1 MVKKKK
7 ASDPTEN
14 GDDST
19 ESCDENV
26 KSACPHIAK
35 SVFLVK
41 LKKCLKAGGFEKECS
56 ECKAM
61 TKTEVCDPDFE
72 EDLTLW
78 MCLRCG
84 SQLCGR
90 ARNKHALEHYKK
102 AHSDPHSVTV
112 NTTTW
117 EVHCYDCDN
126 EVPVSSS
133 RKLNECIEFLKKQVV
148 VEKPKP
154 LPPIELYFE
163 SRKVDLGLPVENLI
177 KTDKLKDKATSMNLP
192 RVRGLTNLG
201 NTCFFNSVMQC
212 LVQTPYLLQVL
223 QEMAT
228 PGERFT
234 LPGGKLKLK
243 VDGDAEGKE
252 VDLPPITGQ
261 LAEWGT
267 LTRTLAET
275 LAELQAGEGGVY
287 TPRKLLSALVNKLP
301 QFDGGEQHDAH
312 ELLRHLLEAVRSED
326 LRRYQSVIL
335 SSLGMSSKVDPAKVD
350 GEVKQKVKFYGQ
362 QASDTMLRP
371 EQVFRGFLVS
381 TLECQ
386 DCFNQS
392 DRAEY
397 FLDLSLPVAACRPQP
412 PAVLRRKTPN
422 DENTYNTQE
431 ENKPSKHQL
440 KKEKKR
446 RAHRRNTSGHAA
458 PKEESPAAEAG
469 TNGAKD
475 DGKSSS
481 EQSDA
486 DVEDNL
492 EDVPRR
498 NDTHTS
504 SVGSQAIAH
513 TASNFAA
520 YHMSDST
527 YNYDKLGNT
536 THSTYRTS
544 PVDLDK
550 EKNDNTPECADKDKC
565 VTQPPP
571 RFPTLQLP
579 CDYKR
584 DNAEDNDN
592 VDTKPVSD
600 TASNFAAYHLTYDLK
615 EKSDNTPE
623 NADKVELV
631 DSSTST
637 VAIPLEYKPLIS
649 LENLSNPDSGVASP
663 ETTKHNSTET
673 VDNVDSPINGKEL
686 GSHSSL
692 SSEINLDLSSPQH
705 NNLSPDKDFETP
717 ESEAAGTKPTPRTE
731 LERPASRRS
740 FAMEYSNE
748 VVSRGISVQGC
759 KNVLEH
765 SGESSYESLP
775 ENKNL
780 VINDLHNYYQNIAN
794 KVDEL
799 KLIMEDSK
807 NSKAQPSQPSPVAA
821 EPEPE
826 RGTSARTTFR
836 PRTTALEPK
845 VYNVD
850 VNKKETNT
858 NDYLYSRPT
867 LSSPYV
873 CEEDECSIQSC
884 LSQFTALELLTG
896 NNKVG
901 CDNCTERINGKD
913 GKTVYTNATKRFL
926 VSSPPAILILHLKR
940 FQIGPRCMFRKMS
953 KHVDF
958 PTILDLA
965 PFCAMDKLK
974 KLPNVARGQNE
985 LLYSLYGVVEHSG
998 GMHGGHYVAYVKVR
1012 QPVRAGD
1019 PRWWFLPKSAN
1030 IPAASANGDG
1040 DADSESDLSGYESGE
1055 GPGSAAE
1062 APSGKWYYISD
1073 SMVTEVTEDKVL
1085 NAQAYLLFYERIY

>member
-7 ASDPTEN
+7 ASDVGEN

-26 KSACPHIAK
+26 KSACPHITKA
-35 SVFLVK
+35 VFLGK
-41 LKKCLKAGGFEKECS
+41 LKKYLKTNGFEKECA
-56 ECKAM
+56 ECKVM
-61 TKTEVCDPDFE
+61 TKTEVSDPDFE
-72 EDLTLW
+72 EDLSLW

-84 SQLCGR
+84 TQLCGR
-90 ARNKHALEHYKK
+90 ARNKHALEHFNKV
-102 AHSDPHSVTV
+102 HSDPHSLTA
-112 NTTTW
+112 NTSSW
-117 EVHCYDCDN
+117 EVHCYECDN

-133 RKLNECIEFLKKQVV
+133 RKLNECIEFIKKEMQTFVG
-148 VEKPKP
+148 KPTP

-163 SRKVDLGLPVENLI
+163 SRKADLTLPVENLI
-177 KTDKLKDKATSMNLP
+177 KLDKVKDKVTSMILP

-228 PGERFT
+228 PGEKFT

-243 VDGDAEGKE
+243 GEGDTEGRE
-252 VDLPPITGQ
+252 VVLPPITGQ

-287 TPRKLLSALVNKLP
+287 TPRKLLSALVSKLP
-301 QFDGGEQHDAH
+301 QFDGGDQHDSH

-335 SSLGMSSKVDPAKVD
+335 TSLGMSSKVDPAKVD

-386 DCFNQS
+386 ECLNQS

-412 PAVLRRKTPN
+412 PNLWRRKPAN
-422 DENTYNTQE
+422 
-431 ENKPSKHQL
+431 
-440 KKEKKR
+440 
-446 RAHRRNTSGHAA
+446 GHAD
-458 PKEESPAAEAG
+458 KGS
-469 TNGAKD
+469 TDVLNGDAK

-492 EDVPRR
+492 EDAPKH
-498 NDTHTS
+498 NDTHTA
-504 SVGSQAIAH
+504 SVGTQAIAH

-520 YHMSDST
+520 YHMDGSYD
-527 YNYDKLGNT
+527 YDKPVNT
-536 THSTYRTS
+536 STYRSS
-544 PVDLDK
+544 PVELDK
-550 EKNDNTPECADKDKC
+550 EKGDNTPEFSDKDKC
-565 VTQPPP
+565 KEEKLDLESTSIGTQSILAPATNFYHPP
-571 RFPTLQLP
+571 FN
-579 CDYKR
+579 YKK
-584 DNAEDNDN
+584 DNNEKRIA
-592 VDTKPVSD
+592 D
-600 TASNFAAYHLTYDLK
+600 TASNFAAYHLTYDFKK
-615 EKSDNTPE
+615 EKTDNSPVNT
-623 NADKVELV
+623 DKNKLNFVN
-631 DSSTST
+631 SSTST

-692 SSEINLDLSSPQH
+692 SSEINLDMSSPQH
-705 NNLSPDKDFETP
+705 NNLSPDKDFE
-717 ESEAAGTKPTPRTE
+717 SETTNKGTTTE
-731 LERPASRRS
+731 LDRPPSRRD
-740 FAMEYSNE
+740 FAVEYSNE

-775 ENKNL
+775 ENKNQEM
-780 VINDLHNYYQNIAN
+780 VIKDLHNYYQNIAN

-799 KLIMEDSK
+799 KLIMEDAKKSK
-807 NSKAQPSQPSPVAA
+807 PQPSPVHN
-821 EPEPE
+821 EPEPD
-826 RGTSARTTFR
+826 RGPTGGAFR
-836 PRTTALEPK
+836 PRSNAVQEPK
-845 VYNVD
+845 VNNVD
-850 VNKKETNT
+850 VKKETNT
-858 NDYLYSRPT
+858 NNYTSYTRPT

-901 CDNCTERINGKD
+901 CENCTERINGKD

-1012 QPVRAGD
+1012 QPVKPGD

-1030 IPAASANGDG
+1030 IPAATAANGEGDG
-1040 DADSESDLSGYESGE
+1040 DSESDLSGYESGE
-1055 GPGSAAE
+1055 GPGSTAE
-1062 APSGKWYYISD
+1062 APPGKWYYISD
-1073 SMVTEVTEDKVL
+1073 SMVSEVTEDKVL

>member
-1 MVKKKK
+1 MVKKKRQ
-7 ASDPTEN
+7 SDPTEN
-14 GDDST
+14 GDEST

-26 KSACPHIAK
+26 KSACPHVAK
-35 SVFLVK
+35 AVLLTG
-41 LKKCLKAGGFEKECS
+41 LKKTLKTSGLEKECA
-56 ECKAM
+56 ECKASS
-61 TKTEVCDPDFE
+61 KTEVTDPDFE

-90 ARNKHALEHYKK
+90 ARNKHALNHYNKP
-102 AHSDPHSVTV
+102 HSDSHSLTA

-117 EVHCYDCDN
+117 EVHCYDCNN
-126 EVPVSSS
+126 EVIPSSS
-133 RKLNECIEFLKKQVV
+133 KKLHECIEYLKKHAMPSGNT
-148 VEKPKP
+148 KS
-154 LPPIELYFE
+154 LPPIELPFE
-163 SRKVDLGLPVENLI
+163 SRPKVDLVLPVEPILNSEPLKSDSLI
-177 KTDKLKDKATSMNLP
+177 QSDFRFKSDKLKDKATAMNLP
-192 RVRGLTNLG
+192 RVRGLSNLG

-234 LPGGKLKLK
+234 LPGGKLKIK
-243 VDGDAEGKE
+243 GEGDEMKE
-252 VDLPPITGQ
+252 IDLPPITGQ
-261 LAEWGT
+261 LAEWGN

-275 LAELQAGEGGVY
+275 LAELQTGEGGVF

-301 QFDGGEQHDAH
+301 QFDGGDQHDAH

-335 SSLGMSSKVDPAKVD
+335 SSLGMNSKVDPAKVD

-386 DCFNQS
+386 DCYNQS

-397 FLDLSLPVAACRPQP
+397 FLDLSLPVAASRPQP
-412 PAVLRRKTPN
+412 PAVVRRKAPN
-422 DENTYNTQE
+422 EDNMYNMQD

-440 KKEKKR
+440 KKE
-446 RAHRRNTSGHAA
+446 RNAA
-458 PKEESPAAEAG
+458 RKAARKNKGNAASKEETASAE
-469 TNGAKD
+469 TNGATKED
-475 DGKSSS
+475 GGKSSS

-492 EDVPRR
+492 EDMPRQQE
-498 NDTHTS
+498 NHVASTPA
-504 SVGSQAIAH
+504 VAQ
-513 TASNFAA
+513 TAANFAA
-520 YHMSDST
+520 T
-527 YNYDKLGNT
+527 YME
-536 THSTYRTS
+536 S
-544 PVDLDK
+544 PYEPVKTLTFSNSFNSSVLDK
-550 EKNDNTPECADKDKC
+550 EKTD
-565 VTQPPP
+565 
-571 RFPTLQLP
+571 
-579 CDYKR
+579 
-584 DNAEDNDN
+584 
-592 VDTKPVSD
+592 S
-600 TASNFAAYHLTYDLK
+600 
-615 EKSDNTPE
+615 TPE
-623 NADKVELV
+623 NSNKDRVEFA

-637 VAIPLEYKPLIS
+637 LATPLDHKPLIS

-663 ETTKHNSTET
+663 EATKHNSTET

-705 NNLSPDKDFETP
+705 NNLSPVKCEFERP
-717 ESEAAGTKPTPRTE
+717 VSRRSE
-731 LERPASRRS
+731 LERPPSRRS
-740 FAMEYSNE
+740 LTTEYSNE
-748 VVSRGISVQGC
+748 VVSRGISMQGC

-775 ENKNL
+775 ENKNQDAAM
-780 VINDLHNYYQNIAN
+780 NDLNTYYQNIAN

-799 KLIMEDSK
+799 KLIIDDAK
-807 NSKAQPSQPSPVAA
+807 TKKPTQTSPVST
-821 EPEPE
+821 ETVPEPPPP
-826 RGTSARTTFR
+826 
-836 PRTTALEPK
+836 PRPK
-845 VYNVD
+845 VYNVEIEKTLQKD
-850 VNKKETNT
+850 F
-858 NDYLYSRPT
+858 LPYSRQTP
-867 LSSPYV
+867 SSPRYV
-873 CEEDECSIQSC
+873 CDEDECSIQSC

-901 CDNCTERINGKD
+901 CENCTERINGKD

-1012 QPVRAGD
+1012 QPVRASD

-1030 IPAASANGDG
+1030 IPAAAGNGDG
-1040 DADSESDLSGYESGE
+1040 DGDSESDLSGYESGE
-1055 GPGSAAE
+1055 GPASAAE
-1062 APSGKWYYISD
+1062 PPSGKWYYVSD
-1073 SMVTEVTEDKVL
+1073 SMVTEVSEDKVL

>member
-1 MVKKKK
+1 MVKKKRQ
-7 ASDPTEN
+7 SDPGEN
-14 GDDST
+14 GDEST

-26 KSACPHIAK
+26 KSACPHVAK
-35 SVFLVK
+35 AVDLTR
-41 LKKCLKAGGFEKECS
+41 LKKALKAGGFDKECA
-56 ECKAM
+56 ECKKAG
-61 TKTEVCDPDFE
+61 KNEVSDPDFE
-72 EDLTLW
+72 EDLSLW

-84 SQLCGR
+84 TQLCGR
-90 ARNKHALEHYKK
+90 TRNKHALNHFNTP
-102 AHSDPHSVTV
+102 HSDCHALTA

-117 EVHCYDCDN
+117 EIYCYNCNN
-126 EVPVSSS
+126 EVTASSAK
-133 RKLNECIEFLKKQVV
+133 KLHECIEYLKKQAVAGGN
-148 VEKPKP
+148 PKNAS
-154 LPPIELYFE
+154 LPPIELFYDQVK
-163 SRKVDLGLPVENLI
+163 SNDLPSPTDNVI
-177 KTDKLKDKATSMNLP
+177 KTELSLSKGKDKAMALNLP
-192 RVRGLTNLG
+192 RVRGLSNLG

-243 VDGDAEGKE
+243 GDGDEVKE

-261 LAEWGT
+261 LAEWGS

-301 QFDGGEQHDAH
+301 QFGGGDQHDAH

-335 SSLGMSSKVDPAKVD
+335 SSLGMNSKVDPAKVD

-386 DCFNQS
+386 ECFHHS
-392 DRAEY
+392 DRSEY
-397 FLDLSLPVAACRPQP
+397 FLDLSLPVAASRPQP
-412 PAVLRRKTPN
+412 PAVVRRKTPN
-422 DENTYNTQE
+422 EENMYNTQE

-440 KKEKKR
+440 KKER
-446 RAHRRNTSGHAA
+446 IAA
-458 PKEESPAAEAG
+458 RKAARKNKGNSTKDDG
-469 TNGAKD
+469 TDANGAKE

-481 EQSDA
+481 ESDA

-492 EDVPRR
+492 EDMPRQA
-498 NDTHTS
+498 DTHTV
-504 SVGSQAIAH
+504 SVGTQAIAH
-513 TASNFAA
+513 TAANFAA
-520 YHMSDST
+520 YHMESGYNSEKVISSDSI
-527 YNYDKLGNT
+527 
-536 THSTYRTS
+536 RTS
-544 PVDLDK
+544 PVDMDK
-550 EKNDNTPECADKDKC
+550 EKADNTPEHADKDK
-565 VTQPPP
+565 V
-571 RFPTLQLP
+571 
-579 CDYKR
+579 
-584 DNAEDNDN
+584 E
-592 VDTKPVSD
+592 
-600 TASNFAAYHLTYDLK
+600 FA
-615 EKSDNTPE
+615 
-623 NADKVELV
+623 

-637 VAIPLEYKPLIS
+637 TAIPLEYKPLIS

-663 ETTKHNSTET
+663 EATKHNSTET
-673 VDNVDSPINGKEL
+673 VDNVDSPTNGKEL

-692 SSEINLDLSSPQH
+692 SSEINLELSSPQH
-705 NNLSPDKDFETP
+705 NKLSPVK
-717 ESEAAGTKPTPRTE
+717 TE
-731 LERPASRRS
+731 FERPISRIS
-740 FAMEYSNE
+740 QYNAPEYSNE

-759 KNVLEH
+759 RNLLEH

-775 ENKNL
+775 ESKPQEN
-780 VINDLHNYYQNIAN
+780 VFNDLGNLPDIAN
-794 KVDEL
+794 KLDEL
-799 KLIMEDSK
+799 KLIINDVK
-807 NSKAQPSQPSPVAA
+807 NKKPSYPSPV
-821 EPEPE
+821 
-826 RGTSARTTFR
+826 TTNDSPVDPPPTV
-836 PRTTALEPK
+836 PRPK
-845 VYNVD
+845 VNNVD
-850 VNKKETNT
+850 QDKNVLR
-858 NDYLYSRPT
+858 DYLSFSRQSP
-867 LSSPYV
+867 LSPRYV
-873 CEEDECSIQSC
+873 CDEDECSIQSC

-901 CDNCTERINGKD
+901 CETCTERINGKD

-958 PTILDLA
+958 PTVLDLA

-1012 QPVRAGD
+1012 PGVAAAD

-1030 IPAASANGDG
+1030 ASPATPAHEPDH
-1040 DADSESDLSGYESGE
+1040 DDESDLSGYESGE
-1055 GPGSAAE
+1055 GP
-1062 APSGKWYYISD
+1062 APTPSVPPGKWYYVSD
-1073 SMVTEVTEDKVL
+1073 SMVSEVSEEKVL
-1085 NAQAYLLFYERIY
+1085 RAQAYLLFYERIL

>member
-1 MVKKKK
+1 MVKKKRQ
-7 ASDPTEN
+7 SDPTEN
-14 GDDST
+14 GDEST

-35 SVFLVK
+35 AIYLTK
-41 LKKCLKAGGFEKECS
+41 LKKSLNGGFEKECA
-56 ECKAM
+56 ECKSSS
-61 TKTEVCDPDFE
+61 KTEVSDPDFE

-90 ARNKHALEHYKK
+90 ARNKHALSHYNTS
-102 AHSDPHSVTV
+102 HSDSHSLTA

-117 EVHCYDCDN
+117 EVHCYDCNN
-126 EVPVSSS
+126 EVIASSS
-133 RKLNECIEFLKKQVV
+133 KRLHECIEYLKKHAVAGGN
-148 VEKPKP
+148 PKS
-154 LPPIELYFE
+154 LPPIELPFDN
-163 SRKVDLGLPVENLI
+163 RPKVELVLPVEPILNSDSLSKSEPLI
-177 KTDKLKDKATSMNLP
+177 TSEFRLKSDTKDKATAMNLP
-192 RVRGLTNLG
+192 RVRGLSNLG

-228 PGERFT
+228 PGERFV

-243 VDGDAEGKE
+243 GEGDEIKE
-252 VDLPPITGQ
+252 LELPPITGQ
-261 LAEWGT
+261 LAEWGN

-275 LAELQAGEGGVY
+275 LAELQTAEGGVY
-287 TPRKLLSALVNKLP
+287 NPRKLLSALVNKLP
-301 QFDGGEQHDAH
+301 QFDGGDQHDAH

-335 SSLGMSSKVDPAKVD
+335 SSLGMNSKVDPAKVD

-386 DCFNQS
+386 DCYNQS

-397 FLDLSLPVAACRPQP
+397 FLDLSLPVAASRPQP
-412 PAVLRRKTPN
+412 PAVVRRKAPN
-422 DENTYNTQE
+422 EDNMYNTQDD
-431 ENKPSKHQL
+431 NKPSKHQL
-440 KKEKKR
+440 KKE
-446 RAHRRNTSGHAA
+446 RNAA
-458 PKEESPAAEAG
+458 RKAARKNKGNAASKEENGGAE
-469 TNGAKD
+469 TNGTAKE

-492 EDVPRR
+492 EDVPR
-498 NDTHTS
+498 HTDN
-504 SVGSQAIAH
+504 H
-513 TASNFAA
+513 TVTTPIVPQTAANFAA
-520 YHMSDST
+520 T
-527 YNYDKLGNT
+527 YIESPYGPDKTLSFSNSFNGT
-536 THSTYRTS
+536 L
-544 PVDLDK
+544 LDK
-550 EKNDNTPECADKDKC
+550 EKTD
-565 VTQPPP
+565 
-571 RFPTLQLP
+571 
-579 CDYKR
+579 
-584 DNAEDNDN
+584 
-592 VDTKPVSD
+592 S
-600 TASNFAAYHLTYDLK
+600 
-615 EKSDNTPE
+615 TPE
-623 NADKVELV
+623 NTNKDKVEFA

-637 VAIPLEYKPLIS
+637 LATPLDSKPLTS

-663 ETTKHNSTET
+663 EATKHNSTET

-692 SSEINLDLSSPQH
+692 SSEINLDLSSPQQ
-705 NNLSPDKDFETP
+705 NNLSPEKCEFERP
-717 ESEAAGTKPTPRTE
+717 VSRRSD
-731 LERPASRRS
+731 LERPPSRRS
-740 FAMEYSNE
+740 LTTEYSNE

-775 ENKNL
+775 ENKNQDEMNNL
-780 VINDLHNYYQNIAN
+780 NNYYQNATN
-794 KVDEL
+794 NVD
-799 KLIMEDSK
+799 DVK
-807 NSKAQPSQPSPVAA
+807 NEKPTSLAAA
-821 EPEPE
+821 ESSVPEPP
-826 RGTSARTTFR
+826 R
-836 PRTTALEPK
+836 PKL
-845 VYNVD
+845 YNVEIE
-850 VNKKETNT
+850 KTLQKEFLP
-858 NDYLYSRPT
+858 YARQSP
-867 LSSPYV
+867 SSPRYV

-901 CDNCTERINGKD
+901 CENCTERINGKD

-958 PTILDLA
+958 PTVLDLA

-1012 QPVRAGD
+1012 PAVRAGA
-1019 PRWWFLPKSAN
+1019 PRWGFLPKSGN
-1030 IPAASANGDG
+1030 TPAAAAAGG
-1040 DADSESDLSGYESGE
+1040 DADSESELSGYESGE
-1055 GPGSAAE
+1055 APAAAAD
-1062 APSGKWYYISD
+1062 APAGKWYYVSD
-1073 SMVTEVTEDKVL
+1073 SMVTEVSEDKVL
-1085 NAQAYLLFYERIY
+1085 NAQAYLLFYERIH